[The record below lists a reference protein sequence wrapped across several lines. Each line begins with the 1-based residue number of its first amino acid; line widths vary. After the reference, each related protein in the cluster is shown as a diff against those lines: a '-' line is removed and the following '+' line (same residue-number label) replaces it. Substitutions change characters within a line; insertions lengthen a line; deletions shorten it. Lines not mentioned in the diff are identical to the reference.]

1 MKRYF
6 AILSILTILAACTTM
21 KATSEGYKITK
32 EQVEEIKPGVTTKD
46 NIIDAF
52 GNPTN
57 VEQKEDG
64 TEVLTY
70 TYKEKKTPTYLKGL
84 IINERGSTA
93 TTATLEIV
101 MKDGTVLSYNFKKQE
116 KQ

>member
-1 MKRYF
+1 MRGYMRRYF
-6 AILSILTILAACTTM
+6 AILSILTTLAACTTM

-32 EQVEEIKPGVTTKD
+32 EQVEE
-46 NIIDAF
+46 
-52 GNPTN
+52 
-57 VEQKEDG
+57 KEDG

-84 IINERGSTA
+84 IINERGSTT

-116 KQ
+116 KE